1 MHGDQSDCG
10 YWVKK
15 ELSADHPYANQ
26 TIIGLPF
33 FRSLHPEEKELN

>member
-26 TIIGLPF
+26 TINWPSVF
-33 FRSLHPEEKELN
+33 

>member
-26 TIIGLPF
+26 TINYWPSVF
-33 FRSLHPEEKELN
+33 